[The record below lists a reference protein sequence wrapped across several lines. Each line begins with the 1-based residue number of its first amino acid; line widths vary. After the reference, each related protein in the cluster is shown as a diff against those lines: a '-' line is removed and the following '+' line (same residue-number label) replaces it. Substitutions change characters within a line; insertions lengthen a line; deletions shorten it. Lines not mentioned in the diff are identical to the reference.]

1 MRYCDSHILQNYTTY
16 SDASARPGFD
26 VANYQQIYPIA
37 HGILTI
43 PNTTIAMTAFVFHND
58 DLHSNLFGVAPLTN
72 QGLSATYTNDD
83 LQITTPTPNGPQ
95 TILYGLKEPGDN
107 VWRFSLPKARPS
119 AAYNVIRHEQH
130 AELAYTPRPHSD
142 PQLTKPFIT
151 PWLKDGSPT
160 THPSQLKYY
169 AAINHIA
176 QPRPSD
182 TSPRPVPASGLQNH

>member
-1 MRYCDSHILQNYTTY
+1 MRYCDSHILQNYTSY

-43 PNTTIAMTAFVFHND
+43 PDTTITMTAFVFHDD

-95 TILYGLKEPGDN
+95 TILYASKNPATTSGVSHYPRLAP
-107 VWRFSLPKARPS
+107 LPPTTS
-119 AAYNVIRHEQH
+119 YDTNSTQN
-130 AELAYTPRPHSD
+130 LPYTPRPHSD
-142 PQLTKPFIT
+142 PQLTKRFIT
-151 PWLKDGSPT
+151 RWLKDGSPT
-160 THPSQLKYY
+160 THPSQLKY
-169 AAINHIA
+169 
-176 QPRPSD
+176 
-182 TSPRPVPASGLQNH
+182 